1 MAART
6 DKLSCVVA
14 SWGCHPIAPLM
25 MGSGCDSWAVLARD
39 AIAQLA
45 MLF

>member
-1 MAART
+1 M

-25 MGSGCDSWAVLARD
+25 SCRQGDRWAVLARD
-39 AIAQLA
+39 AIAQLS
-45 MLF
+45 MLL